1 MTTRLTKRIHNLVL
15 LLIVIMSF
23 ANGFIPMPRP
33 PSANQLNKP
42 TTFYPF
48 KSSPVPI
55 STGIKSAAKIESTI
69 KILES
74 NLPTET
80 EKKQPSVVWRGV
92 VLGICLV
99 WSTNFAV
106 IKEIFQAA
114 PTIDP
119 SLYAAI
125 RFSLASLV
133 MIPRTFNSIK
143 NVELIGSSMAVG
155 LSVFFGYFGQSI
167 GLLTTTANKS
177 SFICSLN
184 VVWVALISSFI
195 KKEIKIQALLS
206 AFIAVLGV
214 AILELD
220 GNSPPVIGDLW
231 SLCQPIGF
239 GTGYLL
245 LESVVAKF
253 PDNPGES
260 L

>member
-1 MTTRLTKRIHNLVL
+1 MTIKHTKKSYFLVL
-15 LLIVIMSF
+15 LVIAVISLSK
-23 ANGFIPMPRP
+23 GFVPVPRP
-33 PSANQLNKP
+33 PAVNQLDKS
-42 TTFYPF
+42 TKFYPLRP
-48 KSSPVPI
+48 STTTT
-55 STGIKSAAKIESTI
+55 STGAKSVAKMDTTNQM
-69 KILES
+69 LES
-74 NLPTET
+74 KLPAEA
-80 EKKQPSVVWRGV
+80 EKKQPSAVWRGV

-133 MIPRTFNSIK
+133 MIPRTFNSIR

-167 GLLTTTANKS
+167 GLMTTTANKS

-231 SLCQPIGF
+231 SICQPIGF

-253 PDNPGES
+253 PDNPGE
-260 L
+260 